1 MWTANLSTK
10 GPSGAA
16 ALCLAM
22 VSVTIA
28 GCGFSLNQAAII
40 KMSAIEATGNNLR
53 VTQTMQFKTE
63 APVIWAVNG
72 IPGGNADIGTISSA
86 GLYTAPTIVPL
97 PNNQV
102 TIGSS
107 ADIYPSSKGSYGVS
121 VLNPIPI
128 VTTITPGS
136 FSEGMAQI
144 VVNGSAFVYG
154 AQILWKG
161 VVVPTTYI
169 SGTQLVAVITENTPG
184 TYPVTVVNP
193 DPGSASSKSVNALVQ
208 PGQVV
213 IQLQPSETSVRVNNT
228 ITITP
233 TVTGSQDTALTWT
246 VNGVA
251 GGNAQIG
258 TISAKGVY
266 TAPTV
271 VPNPNL
277 VVVQATSVDNP
288 NSVTI
293 VNVQVLNPVPI
304 LLNASP
310 STVNI
315 GSTSVVLTGGS
326 FINGATVLENG
337 SPIPTQFNSSTQ
349 LTATVDPTVAG
360 PFDLQVLNPDPGA
373 SVSADVVEQVPGM
386 PPTPLVLPQDA
397 SRFLMQATFG
407 GSEADI
413 NHLST
418 IGYNAWFA
426 EQFAIP
432 NTLHEA
438 YAERQ
443 IMLNNQPACAPA
455 DATCNQK
462 LFLQTGGDAYFE
474 QPFWSSALTGK
485 DALRKRVQYAL
496 SELFV
501 ISSQDAIVGQM
512 PRGVANYYDMLGND
526 AFTNY
531 RQLLQDV
538 TLSPMMG
545 IYLSILAND
554 KGDANRD
561 PDENYAREVMQL
573 LTIGLNQLNP
583 DGSTQV
589 DGSGNPIPTYG
600 LNDVVGMAKIF
611 TGFSWNMNGNTSD
624 QAWSGYGASY
634 AGPDF
639 GQDLLPLVPYPAHH
653 STDEKDFLGVTVPAG
668 ASDPSGDLKIALDTL
683 FNHPNTPI
691 FVSKQLIQH
700 LVTSNPSP
708 AYLQRVAAVFKDN
721 GQGVRGDMQAV
732 ITAILMDDEARNTN
746 SPTFTSP
753 NYGRVQEPMLRF
765 THMARAF
772 TAESRSGAFD
782 IGSTEDPAYGFAE
795 MASRAPSV
803 FNWFAPGYIPAG
815 TTIEQAGLT
824 APEMEITDVTT
835 VIGYLNSMQAAV
847 SGGYGNNN
855 DLYMTLATE
864 TALANNPDALLDR
877 VNLLLLAGNM
887 SSTLRSQ
894 ILAAVNAISVPAG
907 GDADA
912 INNALL
918 ARAQTAIF
926 LTVASSEYTAQ
937 R

>member
-1 MWTANLSTK
+1 MSTANLSAK
-10 GPSGAA
+10 WQSSKAV
-16 ALCLAM
+16 LCLAII
-22 VSVTIA
+22 SSLTA
-28 GCGFSLNQAAII
+28 GCGMSLNEAQIE
-40 KMSAIEATGNNLR
+40 KLSAISAGGNNLR
-53 VTQTMQFKTE
+53 VTQTMQLKTE
-63 APVIWAVNG
+63 APVTWSVNG
-72 IPGGNADIGTISSA
+72 IPGGNSDIGTVSSS
-86 GLYTAPTIVPL
+86 GVYTAPAIVPL

-102 TIGSS
+102 TIESS
-107 ADIYPSSKGSYGVS
+107 SEIYPSKGSYNVS

-128 VTTITPGS
+128 VTNIAPGA
-136 FSEGMAQI
+136 FSEGVAQV
-144 VVNGSAFVYG
+144 VVNGSAFVYS
-154 AQILWKG
+154 AQILWNG
-161 VVVPTTYI
+161 VPVPTTYL
-169 SGTQLVAVITENTPG
+169 SGTQLVAMVTEYTPG

-193 DPGSASSKSVNALVQ
+193 NPGSASSQKVNALVQ

-213 IQLQPSETSVRVNNT
+213 IKLQPSETSVRVNNS

-246 VNGVA
+246 VNGIA

-258 TISAKGVY
+258 TIPPQGVY
-266 TAPTV
+266 TAPAV
-271 VPNPNL
+271 VPTPNNL

-288 NSVTI
+288 NSSMI
-293 VNVQVLNPVPI
+293 VNVQVLNPVPT
-304 LLNASP
+304 LLSASP
-310 STVNI
+310 NSLNI
-315 GSTSVVLTGGS
+315 GSSAVVLSGAN
-326 FINGATVLENG
+326 FINGATALANG
-337 SPIPTQFNSSTQ
+337 VPIPTQFNSSGQ

-360 PFDLQVLNPDPGA
+360 PFDLQVLNPNPGGA
-373 SVSADVVEQVPGM
+373 VSTDMIEQVAGT
-386 PPTPLVLPQDA
+386 PPTPLVEPADA

-432 NTLHEA
+432 NTLHEP
-438 YAERQ
+438 YAERE
-443 IMLNNQPACAPA
+443 IMLNNPPACAPT
-455 DATCNQK
+455 DATCNQM
-462 LFLQTGGDAYFE
+462 LFLQTYGDSYFE
-474 QPFWSSALTGK
+474 QPFWNTALTGK
-485 DALRKRVQYAL
+485 DALRKRVQFAL

-501 ISSQDAIVGQM
+501 ISSQDAVVGQM

-538 TLSPMMG
+538 TLNPMMG

-583 DGSTQV
+583 DGTTQL
-589 DGSGNPIPTYG
+589 DGSGNPVPTYG

-634 AGPDF
+634 AGPGF
-639 GQDLLPLVPYPAHH
+639 GQDLLPLVAYPSHH
-653 STDEKDFLGVTVPAG
+653 STDEKDFLGVTIGAG
-668 ASDPSGDLKIALDTL
+668 SSDPNGDLKTALDTL
-683 FNHPNTPI
+683 FNHPNAPV
-691 FVSKQLIQH
+691 FVSRQLIQH

-708 AYLQRVAAVFKDN
+708 AYLERVAAVFKDN
-721 GQGVRGDMQAV
+721 GQGVRGDMKAV
-732 ITAILMDDEARNTN
+732 ITAILMDDEARNTA
-746 SPTFTSP
+746 SPTFSSP
-753 NYGRVQEPMLRF
+753 NYGKVQEPLVRF
-765 THMARAF
+765 AHMARAF
-772 TAESRSGAFD
+772 TAESKSGSFD
-782 IGSTEDPAYGFAE
+782 LGSVEDPASGFAE
-795 MASRAPSV
+795 LASRAPSI
-803 FNWFAPGYIPAG
+803 FNWFAPGYVPAG
-815 TTIEQAGLT
+815 TSIEQAGLT

-835 VIGYLNSMQAAV
+835 VIGYLNSMQAAL
-847 SGGYGNNN
+847 SGGYGNNG

-907 GDADA
+907 DANA
-912 INNALL
+912 INQALL

-937 R
+937 H

>member
-1 MWTANLSTK
+1 MWTADLSTK
-10 GPSGAA
+10 AQSRAA
-16 ALCLAM
+16 GLCLAM
-22 VSVTIA
+22 VSLSIA
-28 GCGFSLNQAAII
+28 GCGFSLNEAAII
-40 KMSAIEATGNNLR
+40 KMSAIQGTGNNLR

-63 APVIWAVNG
+63 APVTWSVNG
-72 IPGGNADIGTISSA
+72 IPGGNADIGTISST
-86 GLYTAPTIVPL
+86 GVYTAPAIVPL

-102 TIGSS
+102 TIESS
-107 ADIYPSSKGSYGVS
+107 ANIYPSSKGSYGVS

-154 AQILWKG
+154 AQIFWNG
-161 VVVPTTYI
+161 AAVPTTYI
-169 SGTQLVAVITENTPG
+169 SGTQLVAIITENTPG

-193 DPGSASSKSVNALVQ
+193 DPGSASSKSLNALVQ
-208 PGQVV
+208 PGLVV

-233 TVTGSQDTALTWT
+233 SVTGSQDTALNWT

-258 TISAKGVY
+258 TISATGVY
-266 TAPTV
+266 TAPAV

-304 LLNASP
+304 LLNAAP

-315 GSTSVVLTGGS
+315 GSTSVVLSGGS

-373 SVSADVVEQVPGM
+373 SVSADVVEQVPGT

-418 IGYNAWFA
+418 IGYNAWFT
-426 EQFAIP
+426 EQFAIA
-432 NTLHEA
+432 NTLHEP

-443 IMLNNQPACAPA
+443 IMLNTQPACAPT

-462 LFLQTGGDAYFE
+462 LFLQTFGDSYFE
-474 QPFWSSALTGK
+474 QPFWSSTLTGK
-485 DALRKRVQYAL
+485 DALRKRVQFAL

-501 ISSQDAIVGQM
+501 VSSQDAIVGQM

-554 KGDANRD
+554 KGDATRD

-583 DGSTQV
+583 DGTPQL
-589 DGSGNPIPTYG
+589 DGSGNPVPTYG

-624 QAWSGYGASY
+624 QAWSGYGAAY
-634 AGPDF
+634 AGPGF
-639 GQDLLPLVPYPAHH
+639 GQDLLPLTAYPSHH

-668 ASDPSGDLKIALDTL
+668 SSDPNGDLKFALDTL

-721 GQGVRGDMQAV
+721 GQGTRGDMKAV

-753 NYGRVQEPMLRF
+753 NYGRVQEPLVRF
-765 THMARAF
+765 AHMARAF

-782 IGSTEDPAYGFAE
+782 AGSTEDPAYGFAE
-795 MASRAPSV
+795 MASRAPSI
-803 FNWFAPGYIPAG
+803 FNWFAPGYVPAG
-815 TTIEQAGLT
+815 TSIEQAGLT

-847 SGGYGNNN
+847 SGGYGNNG

-864 TALANNPDALLDR
+864 TALANNPDQLLDR

-894 ILAAVNAISVPAG
+894 ILGAVNAIAIPAG
-907 GDADA
+907 GDAA
-912 INNALL
+912 ALNSALL

-926 LTVASSEYTAQ
+926 SNRRFA
-937 R
+937 